1 MADVTLDISNF
12 REHYPKFAEEKVSDA
27 EVEDAWHFAC
37 SMCGSTDKDSRLP
50 YMPAAEP
57 PVYDRKIALYLIMC
71 HVLTIGM
78 WGAGQAGAVQ
88 SASQGS
94 VSTSFQLLQGKTTS
108 ESWWLQTPAERVT
121 GR

>member
-1 MADVTLDISNF
+1 MADVTLDIANF

-27 EVEDAWHFAC
+27 EVEDAWYFAC

-78 WGAGQAGAVQ
+78 WGGGQAELDAREDEVKEIQNGLSPVDPKKVAGDEK
-88 SASQGS
+88 AKAG
-94 VSTSFQLLQGKTTS
+94 
-108 ESWWLQTPAERVT
+108 E
-121 GR
+121 